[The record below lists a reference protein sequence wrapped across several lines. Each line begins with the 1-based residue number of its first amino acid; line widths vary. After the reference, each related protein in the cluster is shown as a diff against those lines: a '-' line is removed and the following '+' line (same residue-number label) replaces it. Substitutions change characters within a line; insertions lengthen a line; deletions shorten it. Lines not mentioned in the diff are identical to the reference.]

1 MRMLSSQV
9 TSDSLE
15 TSLKKKSQQP
25 SLLARAIRFL
35 SNREHSREELIRKLK
50 PYAESIEEIEEVL
63 KKLQAKDL
71 QSDVR
76 FAENLVRR
84 RAERYGQLR
93 IIQELKQNKIDS
105 ATSQELIEQLRVTEF
120 DRAKELWERKFGE
133 PASEPKELARQARY
147 LASKGFSSEVV
158 SKIVRG
164 KTLV

>member
-1 MRMLSSQV
+1 MLSSQV

-15 TSLKKKSQQP
+15 TPLKNKSQQP

-71 QSDVR
+71 QSDAR

-105 ATSQELIEQLRVTEF
+105 VTSQELIEQLRTTEF
-120 DRAKELWERKFGE
+120 DRAKELWERKFGVV
-133 PASEPKELARQARY
+133 ASEPKELARQARY

>member
-1 MRMLSSQV
+1 MLSSQV
-9 TSDSLE
+9 TSDHLE
-15 TSLKKKSQQP
+15 STSKKKGQQP

-35 SNREHSREELIRKLK
+35 SNREHSRQELIRKLQ
-50 PYAESIEEIEEVL
+50 PHAESIEEIEEVL

-71 QSDVR
+71 QSDER

-93 IIQELKQNKIDS
+93 IIQELKQNKID
-105 ATSQELIEQLRVTEF
+105 AVTSQALIDELKATELE
-120 DRAKELWERKFGE
+120 RANELWGRKFGE
-133 PASEPKELARQARY
+133 VASEPKELARQARY